1 MRGTKCK
8 HQWAVEYFIKE
19 SVDKEG
25 NKVVEKVVRVTYS
38 QNWKAYNESQT
49 QEITLFDQ
57 LLRALVENVE
67 EPKGEKRRGRPS
79 LSLSDELF
87 CAIQKGY
94 SQLSQRRAHTLYRNA
109 EEREQ
114 VARVPH
120 FNAVGKLLN
129 REEVTPILHPEF
141 LAL

>member
-1 MRGTKCK
+1 MDG
-8 HQWAVEYFIKE
+8 
-19 SVDKEG
+19 EG

-57 LLRALVENVE
+57 LLKDLVKSIHDPE
-67 EPKGEKRRGRPS
+67 GERRRGRPS

-87 CAIQKGY
+87 CAIQKVY

-109 EEREQ
+109 EERGQ
-114 VARVPH
+114 VIHVPH

-129 REEVTPILHPEF
+129 REEVTPILHDLLTLPYLRF
-141 LAL
+141 R